1 MYIPI
6 THIGAGFDLEDNQVI
21 NIKKICMHESHP
33 SNHNILALYSNAIDN
48 GHSLSTKT
56 LSRGV

>member
-1 MYIPI
+1 
-6 THIGAGFDLEDNQVI
+6 
-21 NIKKICMHESHP
+21 MHESHP
-33 SNHNILALYSNAIDN
+33 SNHNILALYSNATDN

>member
-1 MYIPI
+1 
-6 THIGAGFDLEDNQVI
+6 
-21 NIKKICMHESHP
+21 MHESHP

-48 GHSLSTKT
+48 GYSLSTKDNGHLLSTKT